1 MSDKTTG
8 LHRILFGCLVATVL
22 SLTVNPVGMAEP
34 WMSMLLDT
42 GSPSTDDTGAAS
54 PSADTGSGSVD
65 TGGGGDDT
73 GSSGDD
79 TGGSSDDTGV
89 ASDDTGVASDDTGV
103 ASDDTGSSPED
114 TSAGPDDTAAP
125 SDDTGSADDTATP
138 SDDTGST
145 DDTGVSSDDTA
156 SVGPADTG
164 AIGKSA
170 AELAGEKGGCGC
182 SATPRWQ
189 AGIGWILIGLFGLC
203 RRRRTQV

>member
-8 LHRILFGCLVATVL
+8 FHRILFGCMVATVL
-22 SLTVNPVGMAEP
+22 SLTVNTVGMAEP

-54 PSADTGSGSVD
+54 PGADTGSGSAD
-65 TGGGGDDT
+65 TGSGGDDT

-79 TGGSSDDTGV
+79 TGSS
-89 ASDDTGVASDDTGV
+89 SDDTGV
-103 ASDDTGSSPED
+103 ASDDTGSSPGD
-114 TSAGPDDTAAP
+114 TSGGPDDTATP
-125 SDDTGSADDTATP
+125 SDDTGTADDTATP
-138 SDDTGST
+138 SDDTGGA

-156 SVGPADTG
+156 PGESVDTG
-164 AIGKSA
+164 ALGKSA

-203 RRRRTQV
+203 RRRRTRV